1 MKHNLLKKKK
11 MKKKVSNI
19 RESTVSGNSPGVKG
33 YTAYT
38 PSEKWPSYRNKLT
51 KVIKKTTGYK
61 MVGDKR
67 IPTDTINKSD
77 NPINKEPVS
86 DKNISPDKMEFK
98 PLKESVSRKKTTVKE
113 VKKWMRGLD
122 ENKWR
127 KTYNVDARR
136 VSHFAN
142 FGESIELP
150 KSLQKISKN
159 ATYVREMK
167 MAKDFLKHV
176 KNKMSESQLREF
188 VRNKIRDL
196 I

>member
-1 MKHNLLKKKK
+1 

-19 RESTVSGNSPGVKG
+19 KESTISGNSPGVKG

-38 PSEKWPSYRNKLT
+38 PSEKWLSYKNKLT

-67 IPTDTINKSD
+67 IPTDTIDKSD

-98 PLKESVSRKKTTVKE
+98 SIKESVSRKKVTVKE
-113 VKKWMRGLD
+113 VKKWMKGLD

-142 FGESIELP
+142 FGESVELP
-150 KSLQKISKN
+150 KSLQKKSKN